1 MPFSEFVIEV
11 LRMLARNRITVILS
25 LVMVCSLIAWI
36 NSCGGGASS
45 TLSGGGGSNPGP
57 TPAPTPTPAVHFV
70 AVSWQASTSP
80 NVAFYNIYRSGTSG
94 GPYTRVGWRV
104 SGLTYTDTAVQ
115 AGATY
120 FYVVTSVTSSNTE
133 SVISSQITA
142 TVPTN

>member
-11 LRMLARNRITVILS
+11 FRMLARNRITVILS
-25 LVMVCSLIAWI
+25 LAVVCGLIAWI

-45 TLSGGGGSNPGP
+45 TVAGGGGGSNPG
-57 TPAPTPTPAVHFV
+57 PAPTPTPAVHFV
-70 AVSWQASTSP
+70 AVSWQASTSS
-80 NVAFYNIYRSGTSG
+80 NVAFYNVYRSGTSG

-120 FYVVTSVTSSNTE
+120 FYVVTSVTSSNVE
-133 SVISSQITA
+133 SVVSSQITA
-142 TVPTN
+142 TVPSP